1 MEKQNDLL
9 MDSSIL
15 YRSTQKYYDKML
27 QDLNLSYAQ
36 LPILIEIY
44 ENEGIS
50 LQQIVQVGG
59 YDKGTVTKNVQK
71 LNALGYI
78 SIQTSVKD
86 KRAKELY
93 TTALTKKHI
102 SEIYGIRR
110 DWWHHITQDLD
121 ANEIEVFS
129 KFYQTL
135 STHARSY
142 ADLEQT
148 NLQFYKLKKLS
159 LSDYEGHLSSSLY
172 TGGCNLK
179 CPYCHSR
186 DLVYLKENRYP
197 IVTEKINEYLE
208 SHRKDL
214 DGIYISGGEPLMHE
228 GVVSFLKYAKT
239 LNYKIKLHTNGMYYD
254 RLHKIIHEKL
264 VDSISLDIKNAPSA
278 YAKTCGVE
286 DIDINEIEKS
296 LCLLKTSHIPFDL
309 CVTLVNEFHNEKN
322 IEELGQWIQGVHMV
336 VLQPFQNNETTI
348 DHSLH
353 SPDEKQILKYK
364 TILEKY
370 VDTVKIRG

>member
-1 MEKQNDLL
+1 M
-9 MDSSIL
+9 
-15 YRSTQKYYDKML
+15 
-27 QDLNLSYAQ
+27 
-36 LPILIEIY
+36 IEIY

-159 LSDYEGHLSSSLY
+159 LSDYEGHLSCSLY

-296 LCLLKTSHIPFDL
+296 LRLLKTSHIPFDL

>member
-71 LNALGYI
+71 LNTLGYV
-78 SIQTSVKD
+78 SILTSAKD
-86 KRAKELY
+86 KRVKELY

-110 DWWHHITQDLD
+110 DWWHHITQDLT
-121 ANEIEVFS
+121 AEQIEVFS
-129 KFYQTL
+129 TFYQTL
-135 STHARSY
+135 SNHARSY

-159 LSDYEGHLSSSLY
+159 LS
-172 TGGCNLK
+172 
-179 CPYCHSR
+179 
-186 DLVYLKENRYP
+186 V
-197 IVTEKINEYLE
+197 
-208 SHRKDL
+208 
-214 DGIYISGGEPLMHE
+214 M
-228 GVVSFLKYAKT
+228 
-239 LNYKIKLHTNGMYYD
+239 
-254 RLHKIIHEKL
+254 IH
-264 VDSISLDIKNAPSA
+264 I
-278 YAKTCGVE
+278 
-286 DIDINEIEKS
+286 
-296 LCLLKTSHIPFDL
+296 
-309 CVTLVNEFHNEKN
+309 
-322 IEELGQWIQGVHMV
+322 
-336 VLQPFQNNETTI
+336 
-348 DHSLH
+348 
-353 SPDEKQILKYK
+353 
-364 TILEKY
+364 
-370 VDTVKIRG
+370 

>member
-159 LSDYEGHLSSSLY
+159 LSDYKGHLSCSLY

-239 LNYKIKLHTNGMYYD
+239 LNYNIKLHTNGMYYD
-254 RLHKIIHEKL
+254 RLHKIIHENL

-296 LCLLKTSHIPFDL
+296 LRLLKTSHIPFDL

-353 SPDEKQILKYK
+353 RPDEKQILKYK